1 MKYIAPSEEM
11 FFDKVNSYIHSEES
25 LKLIRK
31 AYDYAYKK
39 HEGQFRKSGEP
50 YFVHINSV
58 A

>member
-39 HEGQFRKSGEP
+39 HEG
-50 YFVHINSV
+50 
-58 A
+58 